1 VAAVIYLDTH
11 VAAWL
16 YAGLTARF
24 SPAARDM
31 INDNDLY
38 LSPMVILEL
47 QYLYETGWTATPGK
61 DVVEALTQSVG
72 LKVCDDRF
80 PSIMA
85 QAAEQTWTR
94 DPFDRIIVGHA
105 ALRQQILVTKDRHI
119 RTHYPH
125 VFWSSSA

>member
-1 VAAVIYLDTH
+1 MIYLDTH
-11 VAAWL
+11 VVAWL
-16 YAGLTARF
+16 YAGLTSRL

-47 QYLYETGWTATPGK
+47 HYLHETGRTAAPGK

-72 LKVCDDRF
+72 LRVCDEPF
-80 PSIMA
+80 QSIMA

-105 ALRQQILVTKDRHI
+105 ALRQQILVTKDRNI
-119 RTHYPH
+119 RAYYPH
-125 VFWSSSA
+125 AFWSASS